1 MTLRLDRRQLMGLA
15 ATGIGLLATSGRAA
29 ELLTARGFTHSVASG
44 EPDGDSVLLWTRY
57 VGTADTVLT
66 CELSETPDFAR
77 IVGGTM
83 VVAGFGSDWT
93 AKAVVSGLRPATRYH
108 YRFVAPDGTASPVGM
123 TKTLPVD
130 GVDPYRIA
138 VFSCANLPFGFFNA
152 YGHAADAADEFD
164 LAMSLGDYFYEYE
177 PGKYPSTAE
186 AVASRR
192 IEPAN
197 ETVTLAD
204 YRLRYATYRAD
215 PDLQRLH
222 AVLPMVAMWDDHE
235 IANDDWTLGAQNH
248 QPDTEGDWTT
258 RRRAAERAWEEWMP
272 VRPGRHRTYRVGD
285 LATLI
290 LPDTRV
296 TGRAKQLSFGEVL
309 AGRSPDEYPAALAAF
324 RDGAWSDPARTMMG
338 GPQEALVAAELT
350 ASTRAGTRWQVIG
363 QGTILGSLRA
373 PAEVARWVPADAPD
387 YVRARLASDLA
398 AADAGLP
405 LNLDSWDGYPA
416 ARSRLLTAAM
426 QADANLIVL
435 AGDSHNAWAFD
446 LDEGGQRAGVEFDGQ
461 SVTSPGYESFL
472 RGASEADRS
481 RALVQASPALKWA
494 NTRDR
499 GYMAVTL
506 ERDRAVSEW
515 RFLDTIRTR
524 STKLQGTHRLAVRHG
539 ERRLA
544 SV

>member
-1 MTLRLDRRQLMGLA
+1 MTLRLDRRQLLGLA
-15 ATGIGLLATSGRAA
+15 VTEVGLLATSGRAA

-57 VGTADTVLT
+57 VSTADAPLT
-66 CELSETPDFAR
+66 CEVSETSDFAR
-77 IVGGTM
+77 IAGGTM
-83 VVAGFGSDWT
+83 VIAGPERDWT
-93 AKAVVSGLRPATRYH
+93 AQAVVSGLKPGTRYH
-108 YRFVAPDGTASPVGM
+108 YRFVAPDGTASPIGR
-123 TKTLPVD
+123 TKTLPVE
-130 GVDPYRIA
+130 GVDPFRIA

-177 PGKYPSTAE
+177 PGKYPSTPE
-186 AVASRR
+186 AQPGRT

-197 ETVTLAD
+197 EIVTLAD

-215 PDLQRLH
+215 PDLRRLH
-222 AVLPMVAMWDDHE
+222 AALPMVAMWDDHE

-296 TGRAKQLSFGEVL
+296 TGRTKQLSFGEVL
-309 AGRSPDEYPAALAAF
+309 AGRPPEESGAALAAF
-324 RDGAWSDPARTMMG
+324 RDGAWADPARSMMG
-338 GPQEALVAAELT
+338 LPQEALVAAELT

-363 QGTILGSLRA
+363 QGTILGSLRT
-373 PAEVARWVPADAPD
+373 PVEVARWVPADAPD
-387 YVRARLASDLA
+387 YIRNRLATDLA
-398 AADAGLP
+398 VAAAGLP

-416 ARSRLLTAAM
+416 ARARLLTSAM
-426 QADANLIVL
+426 VADANLIVL

-446 LDEGGQRAGVEFDGQ
+446 LEEGGSRAGVEFDGQ

-481 RALVQASPALKWA
+481 RAMVEANPALKWA
-494 NTRDR
+494 NTQDR
-499 GYMAVTL
+499 GYVAVTL

-524 STKLQGTHRLAVRHG
+524 STALKGTHRMAVRQG
-539 ERRLA
+539 ERRLEP
-544 SV
+544 V